1 VNAFCVT
8 SAGEVALISRDGVC
22 WGWPGGRP
30 QGGES
35 DRETLQREMLEEVCA
50 HVREARLLG
59 FTRSTC
65 VGGSE
70 LGLVLVRSIWRAE
83 VDLLLWEPRFE
94 IPWRRVVPIADL
106 ADHLWMESGNEPIFR
121 RAAVEAGLA

>member
-1 VNAFCVT
+1 VVV
-8 SAGEVALISRDGVC
+8 VAVVDDEQELR
-22 WGWPGGRP
+22 GGRGWSASTMP
-30 QGGES
+30 SSRAASPSWRRAGL
-35 DRETLQREMLEEVCA
+35 TCA

-83 VDLLLWEPRFE
+83 VDLLPWDPRFE